1 MHVGTKQCKATG
13 YGADGDGV
21 LYAYV
26 LLILVELMVLLLTAR
41 SLWMDNDEDKK
52 VYS

>member
-1 MHVGTKQCKATG
+1 MD
-13 YGADGDGV
+13 GADGDGV

-26 LLILVELMVLLLTAR
+26 LLILELMVLLLTAR